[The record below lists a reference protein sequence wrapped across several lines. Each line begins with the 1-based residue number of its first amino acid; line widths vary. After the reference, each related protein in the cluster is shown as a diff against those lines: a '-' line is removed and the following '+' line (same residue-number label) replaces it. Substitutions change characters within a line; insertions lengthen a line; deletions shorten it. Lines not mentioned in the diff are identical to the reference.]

1 MMEVTEV
8 ETGEVERIRGLM
20 PLPERS
26 GERASRTRRGGR
38 AGQASHASHAGHAGY
53 GGPAGR
59 AGRADPRRPA
69 SGAPGASGA
78 PAAMAAPLAP
88 ALDPFDDADALS
100 ELEDRILVLSA
111 HIEASE
117 QRRLEMIAEFDRRRG
132 WELGGH
138 RSAAH
143 WLAARAGLDLG
154 TAREKVRVARALEE
168 LPLTSAWLAMGRITF
183 SQARALTRVATADDE
198 MELLE
203 LARGRTVAEAERIAR
218 GWRLGSAAEG
228 LEREAER
235 HASRSFSVVPDLDG
249 MYVVRGRLTPEQGA
263 VLMRAIE
270 AASDVLFREAD
281 APGRGGAEAYEVP
294 AELTEETGAAAA
306 RRRADAVAFLAECA
320 LGAGFGARK
329 AEGVEDAEGASSPH
343 PLSGTRASRYQVM
356 LHVELDALR
365 AHDATGGAGCS
376 HLADGVRVS
385 HETSRRVACDT
396 AVVPLFVGAGGDVVD
411 AGHARRVVQPALRR
425 ALEARDR
432 GCRFP
437 GCGLR
442 YTEAHHVEHWA
453 DGGETSL
460 ENCLLLC
467 RHHHRL
473 VHEGGWRME
482 SVGGGRVVFRDP
494 RGGAHYDGRFTLPWA
509 GGSPERRATPGR
521 TTQGRAARA
530 PADALRALVLD
541 NLARGVRIT
550 KWGERVVP
558 GEGGGELAVAG
569 GRWERPFRGE
579 GEE

>member
-1 MMEVTEV
+1 MMGTTGVTV
-8 ETGEVERIRGLM
+8 GGVERIRGLM

-26 GERASRTRRGGR
+26 GERA
-38 AGQASHASHAGHAGY
+38 
-53 GGPAGR
+53 GR
-59 AGRADPRRPA
+59 AGRGSRTSRADHARPA
-69 SGAPGASGA
+69 PGVSGVSGVSGATGA
-78 PAAMAAPLAP
+78 PAAMAAPLNS

-117 QRRLEMIAEFDRRRG
+117 QRRLELIAEFDRRRG

-154 TAREKVRVARALEE
+154 TAREKVRVARALEG
-168 LPLTSAWLAMGRITF
+168 LPLTRAWLAMGRITF

-203 LARGRTVAEAERIAR
+203 LARGRSVAEVERLVR

-235 HASRSFSVVPDLDG
+235 HTSRTFSVVPDLDG

-270 AASDVLFREAD
+270 AASDVLFREAHT
-281 APGRGGAEAYEVP
+281 PGRGGAEAYEVP
-294 AELTEETGAAAA
+294 AELTEETGSAAA
-306 RRRADAVAFLAECA
+306 RRRADAVALLAECA

-329 AEGVEDAEGASSPH
+329 AEGVEDVEGAEDAEGASSPH

-396 AVVPLFVGAGGDVVD
+396 AVVPLFLGAGGDVVD
-411 AGHARRVVQPALRR
+411 AGHARRVVQPSLRR

-482 SVGGGRVVFRDP
+482 AVGGGRVVFRDP

-509 GGSPERRATPGR
+509 GGSPERRATP
-521 TTQGRAARA
+521 GRAARA

-579 GEE
+579 GED